1 MLALGVAGPAGAAG
15 KSASTPRSGNAC
27 TYQKDTSGNQVVDAN
42 GDAVRACGKGKTAG
56 GADDL
61 GE

>member
-1 MLALGVAGPAGAAG
+1 VAGPAGAAG